1 MSIKYNLGQ
10 RFVASVSVLLISLFL
25 QSCNQFSNPLIP
37 IIDESPWLEED
48 NQQLDSP
55 DSLKEGE
62 DKNLIT
68 QGGNQKDIQKIVTN
82 NNPTSQVD
90 ISIIDKEKKNHP
102 MLGKR
107 MQPEVI
113 ITKPFEIATIT
124 PRYSQ
129 EAGIQKYRKLTD
141 LKLDTKQTIGS
152 PLGKFDILPRDL
164 LPGILSYLESKEL
177 GQVRQL
183 NKFIYKLTTGYEQP
197 GMVGVEN
204 KPSSN
209 RLALSL
215 NTHTVDFKKIQG
227 LMPETIS
234 SFAFYQLMGQVKN
247 LPSIFWVHIKGTHV
261 YSIDLESNQIGDLG
275 TLGTAKL
282 AKDLQGTSVHTVNLG
297 NNQIGALGA
306 AELAKNLKGTSVH
319 TVNLWDNQI
328 GPSGAGELAKNL
340 KGTSVH
346 TIYLSSNE
354 IGDLGAGELAKN
366 LKGTNVHTIYLSSN
380 EIGDLGAGELA
391 KNLKETNVHT
401 IDLGGNEIG
410 ALGAVGLAKNL
421 KGTSL
426 HTIYLGD
433 NEIGDSGAA
442 ELAKNLQGTSVHIID
457 LSFNQIGDSRAA
469 EFAKNLKGTSVH
481 TVNFGGN
488 QIGPSG
494 TAELAKN
501 LQGTNVHTIDLGG
514 NQIGD

>member
-107 MQPEVI
+107 MQPDVI

-247 LPSIFWVHIKGTHV
+247 LPSIFWAHIQGTNIHT
-261 YSIDLESNQIGDLG
+261 INLGRNQIG
-275 TLGTAKL
+275 TLGAAELVKN
-282 AKDLQGTSVHTVNLG
+282 LQGTSVHTIHLG
-297 NNQIGALGA
+297 YNGIGASGA

-319 TVNLWDNQI
+319 TIDLRENQI
-328 GPSGAGELAKNL
+328 GDSGAAELVKNLQGTSVYTIHLDYNQIGDSGAAELAKNL

-346 TIYLSSNE
+346 TIYLGSNE
-354 IGDLGAGELAKN
+354 IGASGAAWFAKN
-366 LKGTNVHTIYLSSN
+366 LQGTS
-380 EIGDLGAGELA
+380 
-391 KNLKETNVHT
+391 VHT
-401 IDLGGNEIG
+401 IDLGANEIG
-410 ALGAVGLAKNL
+410 ALGAAELAKNL
-421 KGTSL
+421 QGTSI
-426 HTIYLGD
+426 HTINLEV
-433 NEIGDSGAA
+433 NEIGASGAA
-442 ELAKNLQGTSVHIID
+442 ELAKNLQGTSVHTIR
-457 LSFNQIGDSRAA
+457 LTYNKIGDSGAA
-469 EFAKNLKGTSVH
+469 ELAKNLKGTNVH
-481 TVNFGGN
+481 TVNLARN
-488 QIGPSG
+488 EIGPE
-494 TAELAKN
+494 TQN
-501 LQGTNVHTIDLGG
+501 LLKQQYTHIRWTF
-514 NQIGD
+514 